1 MLKVHSI
8 ETFGT
13 HEGPGIRLVI
23 FTQGCFFRC
32 LYCHNPDTQECSDGT
47 LMSVAELVR
56 LAEKQKAYFGDEG
69 GVTVSGG
76 EPTLHAKELQKLFKA
91 LHKKN
96 IPTALDTNG
105 ALLNEDTKKLYAE
118 TDLLLLDI
126 KHIDTKKHKILTG
139 ADNANTLGLAQYRE
153 ETNRPMWLRYVL
165 VPGYSDDEA
174 DLVSLGKHFQE
185 YKYIDRIEI
194 LPYHTLGAYK
204 YEKLGRKNPLE
215 GVKSPDKNSVD
226 RTVKIFERYFR
237 QVVVRR

>member
-1 MLKVHSI
+1 MKVHSI

-23 FTQGCFFRC
+23 FTQGCHFRC
-32 LYCHNPDTQECSDGT
+32 LYCHNPDTQSLLGGT
-47 LMSVAELVR
+47 EMSVPILVK
-56 LAEKQKAYFGDEG
+56 LAEKQKTYFGKEG

-76 EPTLHAKELQKLFKA
+76 EPTIHAKELIKLFKA

-96 IPTALDTNG
+96 IHTALDTNG
-105 ALLNEDTKKLYAE
+105 AFLDDDTKKLYAE

-126 KHIDTKKHKILTG
+126 KHIDESKHQTLTG
-139 ADNANTLGLAQYRE
+139 MSNENTLALAAYRE
-153 ETNRPMWLRYVL
+153 STGKPMWLRCVL

-174 DLVSLGKHFQE
+174 DLVALGQHFKTYHSIE
-185 YKYIDRIEI
+185 RMEI

-215 GVKSPDKNSVD
+215 SVSMPS
-226 RTVKIFERYFR
+226 REMIEKTRAIFERYFKR
-237 QVVVRR
+237 VTVR